1 MTANK
6 RRAIRNTLDRLGMQ
20 AKPEQ
25 VVADLESHGLEV
37 SDRFVSLVRIQMLRS
52 RISQKR
58 LGKTARIS
66 SRDLRRRSRPSRL
79 AAQGANRDS
88 VRSR

>member
-25 VVADLESHGLEV
+25 VVEALERHGLEV
-37 SDRFVSLVRIQMLRS
+37 SDRFVSLVKMQMLRDDAKAARERS
-52 RISQKR
+52 KR
-58 LGKTARIS
+58 PPKLKT
-66 SRDLRRRSRPSRL
+66 RRRPQRRKIPPRR
-79 AAQGANRDS
+79 Q
-88 VRSR
+88 

>member
-1 MTANK
+1 MTANE

-37 SDRFVSLVRIQMLRS
+37 SDRFVSLVRMQLLRDDAKAARERS
-52 RISQKR
+52 KR
-58 LGKTARIS
+58 PPKPKAHNRPQ
-66 SRDLRRRSRPSRL
+66 RRKIPPRR
-79 AAQGANRDS
+79 Q
-88 VRSR
+88 

>member
-1 MTANK
+1 VTANE

-37 SDRFVSLVRIQMLRS
+37 SDRFVGRVKMQILRDEAKAA
-52 RISQKR
+52 RERFKR
-58 LGKTARIS
+58 PPKPKTCKRPQQRKIPP
-66 SRDLRRRSRPSRL
+66 RR
-79 AAQGANRDS
+79 Q
-88 VRSR
+88 

>member
-1 MTANK
+1 VTANE

-37 SDRFVSLVRIQMLRS
+37 SDRFVSLVKMQMLRDDAKAARERS
-52 RISQKR
+52 KR
-58 LGKTARIS
+58 PPKPKTHNRPQ
-66 SRDLRRRSRPSRL
+66 RRKIPPRR
-79 AAQGANRDS
+79 Q
-88 VRSR
+88 